1 MPDWNKHYSIREI
14 ESGEITPV
22 LAINQHLLPK
32 SGKVLDYACGFAANA
47 RWFASNGYAVTAW
60 DSSTVAIKK
69 LKTFSEQNHLQ
80 LTAEVRDLEKDPP
93 TKTEF
98 DVVVVSFFLHRSTL
112 RNIYAALKPG
122 GLLFYQTFSGEQR
135 NGRGPSNPEF
145 RLKSGELLQVF
156 KDMQL
161 LYYREDNQYGDMN
174 EGLRDQVMMVA
185 AK

>member
-14 ESGEITPV
+14 ESSEIIPV
-22 LAINQHLLPK
+22 LNINKHLLPTT
-32 SGKVLDYACGFAANA
+32 GKALDYACGFAANA
-47 RWFASNGYAVTAW
+47 RWLASHGYTVTAW
-60 DSSTVAIKK
+60 DASTVAIEK
-69 LKTFSEQNHLQ
+69 LKTFSVQNQLQ
-80 LTAEVRDLEKDPP
+80 VNAEVRDLENDPP
-93 TKTEF
+93 TEAEF
-98 DVVVVSFFLHRSTL
+98 DVIVVSFFLHRPTL
-112 RNIYAALKPG
+112 RNLYDALKPG

-145 RLKSGELLQVF
+145 RLKPGELLQVY

-161 LYYREDNQYGDMN
+161 LYYREDNQYGDIN